1 MSLFTAVN
9 GAVKKLI
16 RWPSGY
22 AGSVKEKDGIYAGVN
37 GSLRRIFSRYRWKR
51 YAVITN
57 TVEYI
62 KRGATGKTYAGW
74 KDRIWLYS
82 EVEIQNGKIVGKGDD
97 EIFYLHDGDSFPYRK
112 NGIDYKYEESSS
124 GAYENFGTIRLRYP
138 NSDNDYDIVFDYYKL
153 SVATREEYSQG
164 SFIDEVSSDDAS
176 AFPENGVQ
184 DGYWYVKI

>member
-1 MSLFTAVN
+1 MSLFTTVN

-62 KRGATGKTYAGW
+62 ERGAVGHTY
-74 KDRIWLYS
+74 KEENDRLWLY
-82 EVEIQNGKIVGKGDD
+82 EDVEIQDGKIVSKGDY
-97 EIFYLHDGDSFPYRK
+97 EIVYLYEGDSFPYRE
-112 NGIDYKYEESSS
+112 NGIDYKYS
-124 GAYENFGTIRLRYP
+124 GAAEYFGTIRYTYP
-138 NSDNDYDIVFDYYKL
+138 DNTTDITCDYYKL